1 MYAPLKQPGFT
12 YSACNLLIAK
22 KEFKNF
28 KEQEIQEMRN
38 ELDKACFQQDMAQG
52 EFKDSL
58 TRTVSDK
65 VLYDKGLILLNI

>member
-1 MYAPLKQPGFT
+1 
-12 YSACNLLIAK
+12 
-22 KEFKNF
+22 
-28 KEQEIQEMRN
+28 MRN

-65 VLYDKGLILLNI
+65 VLYDKGLTLLNI